1 MSETP
6 RIVAIIPAAGWSRRM
21 GRPKQLI
28 DVGGRPM
35 LWRLAE
41 TMAAVEGIAD
51 VMIVTRCAIIDALGA
66 SNDEL
71 SNGKIRVVFN
81 EDESSEMI
89 DSIRVGLRAC
99 REREDIAPRDG
110 ILVCPGDYPGLT
122 TAVFAAC
129 VGAYRADVS
138 RVSGAGSAK
147 ASANDRGSIIIASHG
162 GRRGH
167 PIILPAELI
176 PFVMSPACDG
186 GLNALTREFADRVQL
201 VELPTDA
208 VLRDA
213 DEPGDLPTNE

>member
-6 RIVAIIPAAGWSRRM
+6 RIVAIIPAAGLSRRM

-35 LWRLAE
+35 LLRLAE
-41 TMAAVEGIAD
+41 TMAAVDGIGG
-51 VMIVTRCAIIDALGA
+51 VVIVTRRAIIDALGA
-66 SNDEL
+66 SNVEL
-71 SNGKIRVVFN
+71 SNGRIRVAFN

-89 DSIRVGLRAC
+89 DSIRVGLRVWG
-99 REREDIAPRDG
+99 EQESITPRDG

-122 TAVFAAC
+122 TNAFATCA
-129 VGAYRADVS
+129 GAYRSAIDSAAMVA
-138 RVSGAGSAK
+138 GAAQTP
-147 ASANDRGSIIIASHG
+147 IIIASHG

-167 PIILPAELI
+167 PIIFPAGLI
-176 PFVMSPACDG
+176 PFVKSSACDN
-186 GLNALTREFADRVQL
+186 GLNGLMRTFADRVRL

-213 DEPGDLPTNE
+213 DTPDHLADDD